1 MVRLSNDM
9 DSWCWNVE
17 NQKEFSVGSV
27 KKTLILERGNSFL
40 PNFEWCKW
48 IPLKCNIMAWRGNLD
63 RLATRVNLKRRNVN
77 IASVMCH
84 FCDEYEESADHLF
97 TACST
102 ASRVWAAISVWCK
115 IPPIFAFA
123 FKDLLEIHN
132 TCFLGKRAKKIM
144 LGLMIIYVWC
154 IWKGRNELF
163 SMSIREARKR
173 LLQKL
178 SQGVMF
184 GLEIGLVNILVGMNG
199 VIIRCICCKCFLFV
213 FDLLLVWVGGCF

>member
-63 RLATRVNLKRRNVN
+63 MLATRVNLKRRNVN
-77 IASVMCH
+77 IVSVMCP

-123 FKDLLEIHN
+123 FKDLLGIHN

-144 LGLMIIYVWC
+144 LGLMIISVWC
-154 IWKGRNELF
+154 IWKGRNEVVF
-163 SMSIREARKR
+163 NDHKR
-173 LLQKL
+173 SPQ
-178 SQGVMF
+178 
-184 GLEIGLVNILVGMNG
+184 EIVAEIKSRGYVWFRN
-199 VIIRCICCKCFLFV
+199 RSSCKYISWNEWCNYPLYM
-213 FDLLLVWVGGCF
+213 L